1 MDALAREK
9 MMAPG
14 TAYRYTAPRTL
25 AAMFVGAERVVLGGG
40 VAVAL
45 KATCLGAGIQAR

>member
-25 AAMFVGAERVVLGGG
+25 AAMFAGVGGGLGGAIG
-40 VAVAL
+40 GSVGRHE
-45 KATCLGAGIQAR
+45 TTGD